1 MDRFASIYPFTTENI
16 AGYMKDLDLTNKK
29 VITVTG
35 SADHILNIILKGAT
49 DITTFDIN
57 PLTKKYMD
65 LKISLIKKLSYEEF
79 LNVLLFEQDLD
90 YNNINDLDM
99 PKESKDFW
107 FEQIKK
113 YGNKLFTSCLF
124 NIKYYNPNR
133 KLQQNLYLQ
142 KENYDSLKTKLDKVK
157 IKFINVSLKDL
168 KLTKNYDYMF
178 LSNISDYLNLMF
190 ENDLL
195 NSYKKLIDIF
205 TKKVKIIYFA
215 YIYDIEK
222 DTFRSDIDDLNKVK
236 KVFSNIEVVTFT
248 SALETT
254 KINLKDGVLILK
266 GGDKN
271 VRK

>member
-16 AGYMKDLDLTNKK
+16 AGYMKNLDLTNKK

-90 YNNINDLDM
+90 YNNTNDLDM

-178 LSNISDYLNLMF
+178 LS
-190 ENDLL
+190 
-195 NSYKKLIDIF
+195 DI
-205 TKKVKIIYFA
+205 
-215 YIYDIEK
+215 
-222 DTFRSDIDDLNKVK
+222 L
-236 KVFSNIEVVTFT
+236 
-248 SALETT
+248 
-254 KINLKDGVLILK
+254 
-266 GGDKN
+266 DKN
-271 VRK
+271 I